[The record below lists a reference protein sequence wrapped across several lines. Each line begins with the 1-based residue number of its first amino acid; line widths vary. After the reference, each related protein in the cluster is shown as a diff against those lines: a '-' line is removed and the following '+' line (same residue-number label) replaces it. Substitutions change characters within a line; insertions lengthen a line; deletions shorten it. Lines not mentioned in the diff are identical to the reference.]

1 MVVGKPYIHFKIN
14 NEPIE
19 EVVDYN
25 YTWATTV
32 EAKKGPINTP
42 TYIESAA
49 QAYSIFGI
57 DMRPYFAQNP
67 KSLIM
72 VRVAASSLTDA
83 PRKGTYSFST
93 EAPITMYR
101 AEQLEVTSQK
111 IVQTGA
117 KDSNGVII
125 KEHDDTNNIDVY
137 EHDTVDYTH
146 KMFYVLD
153 DDDNVVP
160 VIQRRTSD
168 GVVIPG
174 QYIDSW
180 TAAGYEITQDDV
192 EVAAGQDIAD
202 PGDSSIILKHGKKEH
217 TVENLIEGDGMDDG
231 TFDPEDYKQNLTAS
245 NIYYENEVNALY
257 IPREYVIP
265 KGTPLITLESKFEGT
280 YNTSITCGIDPS
292 DTTGASGYRFVISQ
306 EGYSSIVIRN
316 ATDVQKIVNRIND
329 AGMDIIAKTT
339 IPGEMISMA
348 MHSYPT
354 AIDTEAATIPLVSS
368 DNVTETSTIVFNKSK
383 TYQVITSPIAENTF
397 IGLADE
403 PKTTIVDDKEV
414 IKHNYQYLQNKHLK
428 AIENYNNKKT
438 TIKPTIEP
446 VNYAINFVQAG
457 EQPLLN
463 GSKGPWDKVT
473 DRIASQYQA
482 EAHAD
487 GLKTLQ
493 RIRVAGVF
501 CMYGEDAIQR
511 AYVEHGINSIEPEK
525 GMNNNETCKWRT
537 ILLGANADNRSDIA
551 SLESKARSLNNQY
564 ILFLGHG
571 LIDTGMTGYVSTLS
585 QTEKVNYI
593 GASSDNQLLPYE
605 CTQYIAG
612 LRSKLD
618 YGEAIFGGQGRKRI
632 RGVGD
637 LEIAPLTSYDKEYYW
652 DPINYTKLNEAG
664 VLTFTEDYGNIT
676 LTDGVTTVSS
686 THDEEDEEGTMNI
699 LKYAQNAIYDV
710 CLPYIGRN
718 IDADLENS
726 ITTGIEKVLEEMKT
740 TDQTLIDTHEY
751 PAYTV
756 NVSLGSRRN
765 QLLGRIYVYVTI
777 CPVHAV
783 RQIEVEMTVQ

>member
-93 EAPITMYR
+93 EAPITIYR

-117 KDSNGVII
+117 KDNNGVII

-180 TAAGYEITQDDV
+180 TAAGYEITKDDV
-192 EVAAGQDIAD
+192 KVAAGQDIAD
-202 PGDSSIILKHGKKEH
+202 PDDSSIILKHGKKEH

-231 TFDPEDYKQNLTAS
+231 TFDPEDYKQDLTAS
-245 NIYYENEVNALY
+245 NIYYENEINALY

-306 EGYSSIVIRN
+306 EGHSSIVIRN

-368 DNVTETSTIVFNKSK
+368 DNVTEKSTIVFNKSK

-493 RIRVAGVF
+493 RIRIAGVF

-511 AYVEHGINSIEPEK
+511 AYVEHGVNSIEPEK

-551 SLESKARSLNNQY
+551 SLASKARSLNNQY

-618 YGEAIFGGQGRKRI
+618 YGESIFGGQGRKRI

-686 THDEEDEEGTMNI
+686 TRKEEDEEGVMNI

>member
-93 EAPITMYR
+93 EAPITIYR

-153 DDDNVVP
+153 DSDNVVP

-180 TAAGYEITQDDV
+180 TAAGYEITKDDV
-192 EVAAGQDIAD
+192 KVAAGQDIAD
-202 PGDSSIILKHGKKEH
+202 PSDSSIILKYGKKEH

-231 TFDPEDYKQNLTAS
+231 TFDPEDYKQDLTAS
-245 NIYYENEVNALY
+245 NIYYESEVNALY

-280 YNTSITCGIDPS
+280 YDTSITCGIDPS

-354 AIDTEAATIPLVSS
+354 AIDTEATTIPLVSS

-493 RIRVAGVF
+493 RIRIAGVF

-551 SLESKARSLNNQY
+551 SLASKAGSLNNQY

-618 YGEAIFGGQGRKRI
+618 YGESIFGGQGRKRI

-686 THDEEDEEGTMNI
+686 TGKEEDEEGVMNI

>member
-93 EAPITMYR
+93 EAPITIYR

-146 KMFYVLD
+146 KMFYVID
-153 DDDNVVP
+153 DDDNIVP

-168 GVVIPG
+168 GLVIPG

-192 EVAAGQDIAD
+192 KVAAGQDITD
-202 PGDSSIILKHGKKEH
+202 PGDSSITLKYGKKEH

-231 TFDPEDYKQNLTAS
+231 TFDPEDYKQDLTAS
-245 NIYYENEVNALY
+245 NIYYENEINALY

-292 DTTGASGYRFVISQ
+292 DITGASGYRFVISQ
-306 EGYSSIVIRN
+306 EGHSSIVIRN

-493 RIRVAGVF
+493 RIRIAGVF

-511 AYVEHGINSIEPEK
+511 AYVEHGVNSIEPEK

-551 SLESKARSLNNQY
+551 SLASKARSLNNQY

-618 YGEAIFGGQGRKRI
+618 YGESIFGGQGRKRI

-686 THDEEDEEGTMNI
+686 THDEEDEEGAMNI

>member
-93 EAPITMYR
+93 EAPITIYR

-180 TAAGYEITQDDV
+180 TAAGYEITKDDV
-192 EVAAGQDIAD
+192 KVAAGQDIAD
-202 PGDSSIILKHGKKEH
+202 PDDSSIILKHGKKEH

-231 TFDPEDYKQNLTAS
+231 TFDPEDYKQDLTAS
-245 NIYYENEVNALY
+245 NIYYENEINALY

-306 EGYSSIVIRN
+306 EGHSSIVIRN

-368 DNVTETSTIVFNKSK
+368 DNVTEKSTIVFNKSK

-482 EAHAD
+482 EAHTD

-551 SLESKARSLNNQY
+551 SLASKARSLNNQY

-618 YGEAIFGGQGRKRI
+618 YGESIFGGQGRKRI

-637 LEIAPLTSYDKEYYW
+637 LDIAPLTSYDKEYYW

-686 THDEEDEEGTMNI
+686 TRKEEDEEGVMNI

>member
-42 TYIESAA
+42 TYVNSAA
-49 QAYSIFGI
+49 QAYSIFGV

-72 VRVAASSLTDA
+72 VRVAASSSTDA

-93 EAPITMYR
+93 EQPITIYR
-101 AEQLEVTSQK
+101 AKQLEVTSQK
-111 IVQTGA
+111 VVKTGA

-125 KEHDDTNNIDVY
+125 KEHDDTNDIDVY
-137 EHDTVDYTH
+137 EHEIVDYTH
-146 KMFYVLD
+146 KMFYII
-153 DDDNVVP
+153 DDNENIVP
-160 VIQRRTSD
+160 VVQRRTAD
-168 GVVIPG
+168 GISIPG

-180 TAAGYEITQDDV
+180 TAAGYEITLDDV
-192 EVAAGQDIAD
+192 KVANGQDIVD
-202 PGDSSIILKHGKKEH
+202 PNDGSVIRYGKKEH
-217 TVENLIEGDGMDDG
+217 TVANLIEGDGMENG
-231 TFDPEDYKQNLTAS
+231 TFDPEDYKQNLVAS
-245 NIYYENEVNALY
+245 NIYYENEVSALY
-257 IPREYVIP
+257 VPKEYPIPA
-265 KGTPLITLESKFEGT
+265 GTPLITLESKFEGT

-292 DTTGASGYRFVISQ
+292 DSTGASGYRFVISQ
-306 EGYSSIVIRN
+306 DGFSSIVIRN

-329 AGMDIIAKTT
+329 ENIDVVAKTT

-348 MHSYPT
+348 MHSYPN
-354 AIDTEAATIPLVSS
+354 AVDTITTTIPLVSY
-368 DNVTETSTIVFNKSK
+368 DNITESSSTVFNGSK
-383 TYQVITSPIAENTF
+383 QLPVITSPITDGAF

-403 PKTTIVDDKEV
+403 VTRPVVNGVETVQ
-414 IKHNYQYLQNKHLK
+414 HNYSYLQNQHLK
-428 AIENYNNKKT
+428 AINDFNNKKT
-438 TIKPTIEP
+438 TVKPSIEP
-446 VNYAINFVQAG
+446 VDYAVNFVQAG

-463 GSKGPWDKVT
+463 GSKGPWDEAT
-473 DRIASQYQA
+473 DRIAKQYQA
-482 EAHAD
+482 EAHSE
-487 GLKTLQ
+487 GLKTLR
-493 RIRVAGVF
+493 RIRVAGIF
-501 CMYGEDAIQR
+501 CMYGEEAIQR
-511 AYVEHGINSIEPEK
+511 EYVQHGVNSIEPEK

-537 ILLGANADNRSDIA
+537 ILLGANADNRTDIA
-551 SLESKARSLNNQY
+551 SLIGKARSLNNQY

-571 LIDTGMTGYVSTLS
+571 LVDTGVTGYVSTLS
-585 QTEKVNYI
+585 QTEKVNNI
-593 GASSDNQLLPYE
+593 GAVSDNQLLPYE

-618 YGEAIFGGQGRKRI
+618 YGESIFGGQGRKRI

-637 LEIAPLTSYDKEYYW
+637 LDIAPLTSYDKEYYW

-686 THDEEDEEGTMNI
+686 THEEEDEEGTMNI

-726 ITTGIEKVLEEMKT
+726 ITTGIEKVLEEMKS
-740 TDQTLIDTHEY
+740 TDQTLIDTDEY
-751 PAYTV
+751 PAYDV
-756 NVSLGSRRN
+756 SVSLGSRRN

>member
-93 EAPITMYR
+93 EAPITIYR

-125 KEHDDTNNIDVY
+125 KEHDNTNNIDVY

-180 TAAGYEITQDDV
+180 TAAGYEITKDDV
-192 EVAAGQDIAD
+192 KVAAGQDIAD
-202 PGDSSIILKHGKKEH
+202 PDDSSIILKHGKKEH

-231 TFDPEDYKQNLTAS
+231 TFDPEDYKQDLTAS
-245 NIYYENEVNALY
+245 NIYYENEINALY

-306 EGYSSIVIRN
+306 EGHSSIVIRN

-368 DNVTETSTIVFNKSK
+368 DNVTEKSTIVFNKSK

-551 SLESKARSLNNQY
+551 SLASKARSLNNQY

-618 YGEAIFGGQGRKRI
+618 YGESIFGGQGRKRI

-637 LEIAPLTSYDKEYYW
+637 LDIAPLTSYDKEYYW

-686 THDEEDEEGTMNI
+686 TRKEEDEEGVMNI
-699 LKYAQNAIYDV
+699 LKYAKNAIYDV

>member
-42 TYIESAA
+42 TYVESAA

-93 EAPITMYR
+93 EAPITIYR

-180 TAAGYEITQDDV
+180 TAAGYEITKDDV
-192 EVAAGQDIAD
+192 KVAAGQDIAD
-202 PGDSSIILKHGKKEH
+202 PDDSSIILKHGKKEH

-231 TFDPEDYKQNLTAS
+231 TFDPEDYKQDLTAS
-245 NIYYENEVNALY
+245 NIYYENEINALY

-306 EGYSSIVIRN
+306 EGHSSIVIRN

-368 DNVTETSTIVFNKSK
+368 DNVTEKSTIVFNKSK

-414 IKHNYQYLQNKHLK
+414 IQHNYQYLQNKHLK
-428 AIENYNNKKT
+428 AIENYNNNKT

-487 GLKTLQ
+487 GLRTLQ

-551 SLESKARSLNNQY
+551 SLASKARSLNNQY

-618 YGEAIFGGQGRKRI
+618 YGESIFGGQGRKRI

-686 THDEEDEEGTMNI
+686 TRKEEDEEGVMNI

>member
-93 EAPITMYR
+93 ETPITIYR

-111 IVQTGA
+111 IVKTGA

-125 KEHDDTNNIDVY
+125 KEHDETNNIDVY
-137 EHDTVDYTH
+137 EHETVDYTH

-153 DDDNVVP
+153 DSNNVVP

-168 GVVIPG
+168 GVAIPG

-192 EVAAGQDIAD
+192 KVAAGQDIAD
-202 PGDSSIILKHGKKEH
+202 PGDSSIILKYGKKEH

-231 TFDPEDYKQNLTAS
+231 TFDPEDYKQDLTAS

-292 DTTGASGYRFVISQ
+292 DITGASGYRFVISQ
-306 EGYSSIVIRN
+306 EGHSSIVIRN

-354 AIDTEAATIPLVSS
+354 AIDTEAAVIPLVSS
-368 DNVTETSTIVFNKSK
+368 DNVTETSTIVFNKNK

-403 PKTTIVDDKEV
+403 PKTTIVDNKEV

-463 GSKGPWDKVT
+463 GSKGPWDNVT

-493 RIRVAGVF
+493 RIRIAGVF

-551 SLESKARSLNNQY
+551 SLASKAGSLNNQY

-618 YGEAIFGGQGRKRI
+618 YGESIFGGQGRKRI

-686 THDEEDEEGTMNI
+686 THNEEDEEGVMNI

-756 NVSLGSRRN
+756 SVSLGSRRN

>member
-93 EAPITMYR
+93 EAPITIYR

-117 KDSNGVII
+117 KDNNGVII

-180 TAAGYEITQDDV
+180 TAAGYEITKDDV
-192 EVAAGQDIAD
+192 KVAAGQDIAD
-202 PGDSSIILKHGKKEH
+202 PDDSSIILKHGKKEH

-231 TFDPEDYKQNLTAS
+231 TFDPEDYKQDLTAS
-245 NIYYENEVNALY
+245 NIYYENEINALY

-306 EGYSSIVIRN
+306 EGHSSIVIRN

-368 DNVTETSTIVFNKSK
+368 DNVTEKSTIVFNKSK

-428 AIENYNNKKT
+428 AIENYNNNKT

-493 RIRVAGVF
+493 RIRIAGVF

-511 AYVEHGINSIEPEK
+511 AYVEHGVNSIEPEK

-551 SLESKARSLNNQY
+551 SLASKARSLNNQY

-618 YGEAIFGGQGRKRI
+618 YGESIFGGQGRKRI

-686 THDEEDEEGTMNI
+686 TRKEEDEEGVMNI

>member
-93 EAPITMYR
+93 EAPITIYR

-180 TAAGYEITQDDV
+180 TAAGYEITKDDV
-192 EVAAGQDIAD
+192 KVAAGQDIAD
-202 PGDSSIILKHGKKEH
+202 PDDSSIILKHGKKEH

-231 TFDPEDYKQNLTAS
+231 TFDPEDYKQDLTAS
-245 NIYYENEVNALY
+245 NIYYENEINALY

-306 EGYSSIVIRN
+306 EGHSSIVIRN

-368 DNVTETSTIVFNKSK
+368 DNVTEKSTIVFNKSK

-551 SLESKARSLNNQY
+551 SLVSKARSLNNQY

-605 CTQYIAG
+605 CTQYVAG

-618 YGEAIFGGQGRKRI
+618 YGESIFGGQGRKRI

-637 LEIAPLTSYDKEYYW
+637 LDIAPLTSYDKEYYW

-686 THDEEDEEGTMNI
+686 TRKEEDEEGVMNI

>member
-93 EAPITMYR
+93 ETPITIYR

-125 KEHDDTNNIDVY
+125 KEHDNTNNIDVY

-180 TAAGYEITQDDV
+180 TAAGYEITKDDV
-192 EVAAGQDIAD
+192 KVAAGQDIAD
-202 PGDSSIILKHGKKEH
+202 PDDSSIILKHGKKEH

-231 TFDPEDYKQNLTAS
+231 TFDPEDYKQDLTAS
-245 NIYYENEVNALY
+245 NIYYENEINALY

-306 EGYSSIVIRN
+306 EGHSSIVIRN

-368 DNVTETSTIVFNKSK
+368 DNVTEKSTIVFNKSK

-551 SLESKARSLNNQY
+551 SLASKARSLNNQY

-618 YGEAIFGGQGRKRI
+618 YGESIFGGQGRKRI

-637 LEIAPLTSYDKEYYW
+637 LDIAPLTSYDKEYYW

-686 THDEEDEEGTMNI
+686 TRKEEDEEGVMNI